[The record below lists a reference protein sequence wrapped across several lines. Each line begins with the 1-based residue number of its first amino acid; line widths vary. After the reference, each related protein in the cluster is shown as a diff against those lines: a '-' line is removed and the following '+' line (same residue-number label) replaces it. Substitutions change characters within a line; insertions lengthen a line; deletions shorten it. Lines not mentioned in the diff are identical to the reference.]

1 MNGRQ
6 KIQPQSI
13 RRGGDECPFPECT
26 REGEETEMLWDVSF
40 LVLGNGLSGLRV
52 GRLRAEQRPG
62 AVSMVSAWKQWVGFA
77 GEKQSGPA

>member
-1 MNGRQ
+1 
-6 KIQPQSI
+6 
-13 RRGGDECPFPECT
+13 
-26 REGEETEMLWDVSF
+26 MLWDVSF